1 MTPPLLDGLRVLDCS
16 TGITGGYTAKL
27 LGDAGADV
35 ITVEPRGGDPL
46 RSRSASGKVTGGLF
60 AFLHGGHRGTVGTAA
75 DEHVRALAAEA
86 DVVVESNGP
95 RDDGVRA
102 LRDAHSHL
110 VVVSISPF
118 GLGAPRADRPWT
130 EFTLQAL
137 GGSTA
142 SRGLKQTPPTHAAG
156 ELTEWYAAPYA
167 ATAAVA
173 AWREARATGRG
184 AHVDVSLLEVAC
196 LVGQYAPV
204 MWQFF
209 GKPQMPARQRIVM
222 IPCVEPTKDGWVG
235 FSTITGQQFQDF
247 LALIEAI
254 EYLDDAEMASQAGR
268 LARADEIGPVIRA
281 WTSRH
286 TTDEVIE
293 RATAL
298 RIPVAPIGTGD
309 TVTAFAHFEE
319 RGVFAAHPDGFTA
332 PLPPWRVH
340 GEPRPQHRSA
350 PSLDPD
356 SRPEWAPRPSGTTFA
371 ARHAGPLPLSGVRV
385 IDFTMFWAGP
395 AATHALAALG
405 ADVVKIESVQRAD
418 GMRYTSARGP
428 GTDAWW
434 EWGWIF
440 HGINANKRGVTLDL
454 DAGGGRAIAEQ
465 LVAGADIVVENYTPR
480 VVERFG
486 LDFEAVRRLNPRAV
500 MVRMPGFG
508 LDGPWRDWPGWAN
521 TMEQASGLASISGW
535 PDTAPWIPNGQLDPV
550 AGQHAAF
557 LAIAGLERRAR
568 TGEGCL
574 VELPMVEVG
583 LTIASEQVIEWSAA
597 GVVRERD
604 GNHGP
609 FAAPQG
615 VYACAGT
622 EQWIAISVTTDEEWR
637 ALVQALDSPDW
648 AADRALATHDG
659 RRAAQASLDEHL
671 ASELAARDR
680 DEVHTALLAAG
691 VPSAP
696 VVNPTDLLDLDTP
709 SARGFFE
716 PVEHPVTGAYLVP
729 TLPFRWTG
737 VDRWVRR
744 AAPTLGQDNDTVL
757 DELGITATERARLR
771 AEHVIGERPLGA

>member
-1 MTPPLLDGLRVLDCS
+1 
-16 TGITGGYTAKL
+16 
-27 LGDAGADV
+27 
-35 ITVEPRGGDPL
+35 
-46 RSRSASGKVTGGLF
+46 
-60 AFLHGGHRGTVGTAA
+60 
-75 DEHVRALAAEA
+75 
-86 DVVVESNGP
+86 
-95 RDDGVRA
+95 
-102 LRDAHSHL
+102 
-110 VVVSISPF
+110 
-118 GLGAPRADRPWT
+118 
-130 EFTLQAL
+130 
-137 GGSTA
+137 
-142 SRGLKQTPPTHAAG
+142 
-156 ELTEWYAAPYA
+156 
-167 ATAAVA
+167 
-173 AWREARATGRG
+173 
-184 AHVDVSLLEVAC
+184 
-196 LVGQYAPV
+196 
-204 MWQFF
+204 
-209 GKPQMPARQRIVM
+209 
-222 IPCVEPTKDGWVG
+222 
-235 FSTITGQQFQDF
+235 
-247 LALIEAI
+247 
-254 EYLDDAEMASQAGR
+254 
-268 LARADEIGPVIRA
+268 
-281 WTSRH
+281 
-286 TTDEVIE
+286 
-293 RATAL
+293 
-298 RIPVAPIGTGD
+298 
-309 TVTAFAHFEE
+309 
-319 RGVFAAHPDGFTA
+319 
-332 PLPPWRVH
+332 
-340 GEPRPQHRSA
+340 
-350 PSLDPD
+350 
-356 SRPEWAPRPSGTTFA
+356 
-371 ARHAGPLPLSGVRV
+371 VRV
-385 IDFTMFWAGP
+385 VDFTMFWAGP

-454 DAGGGRAIAEQ
+454 DAAGGREIAEG